1 MIFDWL
7 LNKHIFLL
15 DWIQV
20 EISSYCNAL
29 CIYCPHSA
37 YKKNWQNRYLPLE
50 LFKKLVPAFKSTRL
64 IYLQGWGEPFTHP
77 QFFEM
82 LRIAKEAGCQVGT
95 TTNGTLLS
103 KELIER
109 LVCEGLDIIGFSLAG
124 TDEKNDSIRKG
135 TKIRKVL
142 ESTEFIHQAKNK
154 YGVDNPKLHIA
165 YMLLRSGLDDL
176 DDLPNFLAHTGAA
189 QTVMSSLSFI
199 VNPQLESESVLAANK
214 SEYLDLKHRLLAV
227 KKTSLDLGT
236 ELHCQIV
243 SPLKNSFSCSEN
255 CDRAVVIGSDGGV
268 SPCVM
273 TQIPVKRQNGYYFMG
288 KKQNLQTLCFGNIG
302 QDSLSTI
309 RHRPEYKNF
318 VRHFKKGDP
327 PAVCQ
332 RCLKRYMSNLRE

>member
-7 LNKHIFLL
+7 LNRHIFWL

-37 YKKNWQNRYLPLE
+37 YRKNWQNRCLPLE
-50 LFKKLVPAFKSTRL
+50 LFKKLIPAFKSTRL

-82 LRIAKEAGCQVGT
+82 LRIAKESGGQVGT

-103 KELIER
+103 KEFIER
-109 LVCEGLDIIGFSLAG
+109 LVGEGLDIIGFSLAAV
-124 TDEKNDSIRKG
+124 DEKNDSIRKG
-135 TKIRKVL
+135 TKIRNVL
-142 ESTEFIHQAKNK
+142 DSMEMIHQVKNK
-154 YGVDNPKLHIA
+154 YGVDHPKVHIA

-176 DDLPNFLAHTGAA
+176 DDLPNFLANTGAT
-189 QTVMSSLSFI
+189 QTVISSLSLL

-227 KKTSLDLGT
+227 KKASLRLGV
-236 ELHCQIV
+236 ELHCHIV
-243 SPLKNSFSCSEN
+243 SPLTNTFSCSEN
-255 CDRAVVIGSDGGV
+255 CDRAVVIGSDGSV

-273 TQIPVKRQNGYYFMG
+273 TQIPVKGENSYYFRG
-288 KKQNLQTLCFGNIG
+288 RKQKVQTLCFGNIG
-302 QDSLSTI
+302 SDSLKTI

-318 VRHFKKGDP
+318 VRHFKEGNP
-327 PAVCQ
+327 LAVCQ